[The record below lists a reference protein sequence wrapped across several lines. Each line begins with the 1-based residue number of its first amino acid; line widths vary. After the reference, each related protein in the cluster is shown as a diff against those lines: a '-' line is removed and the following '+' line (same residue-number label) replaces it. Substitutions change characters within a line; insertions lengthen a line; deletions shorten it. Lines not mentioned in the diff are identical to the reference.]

1 MGDLREKTQ
10 KSRRYVVEEVKSKS
24 QQAAG
29 VSDQLA
35 GANQQLDAANQQLRA
50 REQKLEVTNQQLRA
64 ANQQLDAA
72 NQQLQAHEQQVE
84 STNQQL
90 RAANQQLDA
99 ANQQLQAHEQQL
111 ESTNQQLGAANQQ
124 LDAANQ
130 QLLAHEQQLKATN
143 QQLQAEIIERK
154 QAEDELVKE
163 QKLLRTLIDNTPDFI
178 YVKDTEGRY
187 VICNNAIANL
197 RGVTSPNQ
205 LIGKTDFEFFP
216 KELADEYHADE
227 QNIIKTGQPIIN
239 KDEPNVD
246 MDGNKIWILTTK
258 VPLYEADGSICG
270 IVGVSRNITG
280 RKHAEEQLQ
289 EAKDMA
295 EFANKAKSRFLANM
309 SHEIRTPM
317 NAIIGI
323 SKTLGDRDAENLLP
337 EQTEGLEIIHR
348 SGQRLLLLINGI
360 LDLSKIESG
369 KMEVNLRSFSL
380 DTLIAAIRS
389 VAMTLIGS
397 KDVNFLVR
405 KITSVPRT
413 IISDAQKLHTIIT
426 NIISNAAKFTDEGEV
441 VLEISVDEHSG
452 QDRLCFEVSDTGI
465 GIKQSDIKDIFD
477 EFTQIDSSN
486 TRKYQGTG
494 LGLAICKKM
503 VGLLGGE
510 MKAESKLGKGTT
522 IKFYIPLETEY
533 ASCGDGAAEVS
544 EQKAGKVSLAKQSSK
559 ADSDSKS
566 QLYPKVLIAEDDEF
580 SRAAI
585 RMMLEHRYQLTFAND
600 GKEVVEK
607 YFSTSPDVVLM
618 DIMMP
623 VMDGYQA
630 FDQIVR
636 KRSNHTVPII
646 ALTAKAMID
655 DRYEL
660 LSYGFA
666 DYISKPI
673 NDELLIKMVEKHV
686 TKAK

>member
-10 KSRRYVVEEVKSKS
+10 KKRRYVVEEVKSKN
-24 QQAAG
+24 QQASE
-29 VSDQLA
+29 VSEQLA
-35 GANQQLDAANQQLRA
+35 GANQQLDAA
-50 REQKLEVTNQQLRA
+50 NQQLRA

-72 NQQLQAHEQQVE
+72 NQQLQAHEQQLE

-197 RGVTSPNQ
+197 RGVTSPDQ
-205 LIGKTDFEFFP
+205 LTGKTDFEFFP
-216 KELADEYHADE
+216 KKLADEYHADE
-227 QNIIKTGQPIIN
+227 QNIIKTGQPLIN

-246 MDGNKIWILTTK
+246 IDGNKIWILTTK

-270 IVGVSRNITG
+270 IVGVSRNITD

-369 KMEVNLRSFSL
+369 RMEINLRPFSL

-389 VAMTLIGS
+389 TAMTLIGS

-413 IISDAQKLHTIIT
+413 VISDAQKLHTIIT
-426 NIISNAAKFTDEGEV
+426 NVISNAAKFTDEGEII
-441 VLEISVDEHSG
+441 LKISVDNHSE

-465 GIKQSDIKDIFD
+465 GIKQVDIKYIFD

-486 TRKYQGTG
+486 TRKYPGTG
-494 LGLAICKKM
+494 LGLAICKKL
-503 VGLLGGE
+503 VDLLGGDI
-510 MKAESKLGKGTT
+510 KVESKLGKGTT

-533 ASCGDGAAEVS
+533 ASRGGDVAEVS
-544 EQKAGKVSLAKQSSK
+544 EQKAGKAGLAEKSCEADPDSK
-559 ADSDSKS
+559 ASHSR
-566 QLYPKVLIAEDDEF
+566 PRVLIAEDDEF

-607 YFSTSPDVVLM
+607 YFSMSPDVVLM